1 MARFRLG
8 RLLFSSSIEND
19 PEKMFVTTNGLPDAT
34 YSLIKGI
41 SYQVIG
47 IINLN
52 KINENW
58 NEINKSSTLVS
69 VNFQSQADNS
79 QTRHFSSN
87 FKAKNVGDIFHGNW
101 RMKGAKTL
109 SLKTVKKS
117 IQP

>member
-8 RLLFSSSIEND
+8 GLLFSSSIEND

-79 QTRHFSSN
+79 QTKISATTLKQ
-87 FKAKNVGDIFHGNW
+87 KA
-101 RMKGAKTL
+101 
-109 SLKTVKKS
+109 
-117 IQP
+117 

>member
-1 MARFRLG
+1 MARFRQG
-8 RLLFSSSIEND
+8 GLLFSSSIEND

-58 NEINKSSTLVS
+58 NEIN
-69 VNFQSQADNS
+69 N
-79 QTRHFSSN
+79 SN

-109 SLKTVKKS
+109 NLKTVKKS